1 MAGRPRTTMRP
12 IILLTALS
20 AVLVAS
26 CSAAAWGSQPIPPRP
41 ASRLASCVEP
51 LGRGHT
57 VDWWARYTASGG
69 SGTEQIRVVSAG
81 SRFIRGQRRPPG
93 SDRWVLSWAA
103 PTGLGTLTITSSTSA
118 LPLHAIPS
126 SRVGLLSP
134 DRDCSLLLSAAPVP
148 AHPVAVI
155 GDSVFAIIARAPAPP
170 VPSVT
175 SWLINAQSGDGWGSA
190 PVNWPLG
197 VVRGTWAI
205 GLARGIFTQRPSALV
220 VELGTNDAIRAVF
233 ADGTDNPALGRRI
246 LAGVAG
252 AVSQLLTEAA
262 PEVPCTVLVTTS
274 THETGLFGQGL
285 HYSEEAAKVN
295 AILRA
300 KASDA
305 GTKRASVAGGMSIL
319 IADWGALAAP
329 HHLAE
334 GAPGNW
340 FTPGDDIHPNAA
352 GQRALLGL
360 ILRVVNTCPHR

>member
-1 MAGRPRTTMRP
+1 MRP
-12 IILLTALS
+12 IVLLMALS
-20 AVLVAS
+20 AALVTT
-26 CSAAAWGSQPIPPRP
+26 CSSAAWGSTPTAPGTATR
-41 ASRLASCVEP
+41 AASCVEP
-51 LGRGHT
+51 LRGGRT
-57 VDWWARYTASGG
+57 VDWWARYTVSGTP
-69 SGTEQIRVVSAG
+69 GTEQIRVVSAG
-81 SRFIRGQRRPPG
+81 SRSTGGHGPPTG

-103 PTGLGTLTITSSTSA
+103 PTGLGTLTATSVTSA
-118 LPLHAIPS
+118 LPLHVIPS
-126 SRVGLLSP
+126 SRVELLSP
-134 DRDCSLLLSAAPVP
+134 DRNCSLLLSAAPVP

-155 GDSVFAIIARAPAPP
+155 GDSVYAIIARAPAPP
-170 VPSVT
+170 IPSVRL
-175 SWLINAQSGDGWGSA
+175 WQINAQSGDGWGSA
-190 PVNWPLG
+190 PVTWPLG

-205 GLARGIFTQRPSALV
+205 GLARGIFTQHPSALV

-252 AVSQLLTEAA
+252 AVSQLLIEAA
-262 PEVPCTVLVTTS
+262 PQVPCTVLVTTS

-285 HYSEEAAKVN
+285 HYSDEAGKVN

-305 GTKRASVAGGMSIL
+305 GRKKASDAGGKSVL
-319 IADWGALAAP
+319 IADWGALAAS

-360 ILRVVNTCPHR
+360 IQRVVKTCPQR

>member
-1 MAGRPRTTMRP
+1 MRP
-12 IILLTALS
+12 VIHLTALS

-26 CSAAAWGSQPIPPRP
+26 CSPAAWGSQPTSTGP
-41 ASRLASCVEP
+41 ATRLASCIEP

-57 VDWWARYTASGG
+57 VDWWARYTASGAP
-69 SGTEQIRVVSAG
+69 GTEQIRVVSAG
-81 SRFIRGQRRPPG
+81 SRSTGGQRPPTG
-93 SDRWVLSWAA
+93 SERWVLSWAA
-103 PTGLGTLTITSSTSA
+103 PTGLGTLTVTSATSA
-118 LPLHAIPS
+118 LPLHVIPS
-126 SRVGLLSP
+126 SRVALLSP
-134 DRDCSLLLSAAPVP
+134 DRNCSLLLSAAPGP

-155 GDSVFAIIARAPAPP
+155 GDSVFAIIARAPTPP
-170 VPSVT
+170 SPSVT
-175 SWLINAQSGDGWGSA
+175 SWQINAQSGDGWGSA

-205 GLARGIFTQRPSALV
+205 ALARGIFTQHPSALV

-233 ADGTDNPALGRRI
+233 ADGTGNPALGRRI
-246 LAGVAG
+246 LTGVAE
-252 AVSQLLTEAA
+252 AVSQLLTEGA
-262 PEVPCTVLVTTS
+262 PEIPCTVLVTAS

-285 HYSEEAAKVN
+285 HYSDAAGKVN

-300 KASDA
+300 KASEADGKKTS
-305 GTKRASVAGGMSIL
+305 GTGGKSVL

-360 ILRVVNTCPHR
+360 IQRVVKTCPHR